1 MNTQKNMNNAAVF
14 SELWEPPPAVAEHVE
29 KQPECRL
36 LWAVLVDGIEMYMK
50 YAFATRRR
58 GQRLFHE
65 AEEWIMHDDPTTW
78 LCSFVN
84 ICHILG
90 VDPDYLRQGLRRWRA
105 KQSILALKQA
115 A

>member
-1 MNTQKNMNNAAVF
+1 M
-14 SELWEPPPAVAEHVE
+14 
-29 KQPECRL
+29 
-36 LWAVLVDGIEMYMK
+36 
-50 YAFATRRR
+50 
-58 GQRLFHE
+58 
-65 AEEWIMHDDPTTW
+65 W

-90 VDPDYLRQGLRRWRA
+90 VGPDYLRQGLRRWRA

>member
-1 MNTQKNMNNAAVF
+1 MNEKKAIVDFTPPPFAPA
-14 SELWEPPPAVAEHVE
+14 PPPAVAERIQ

-36 LWAVLVDGIEMYMK
+36 LWAVMENAIDTYMK
-50 YAFATRRR
+50 NATATSRR
-58 GQRLFHE
+58 GKRLFRE
-65 AEEWIMHDDPTTW
+65 AEEWIMQDDPTW

-90 VDPDYLRQGLRRWRA
+90 LEPDYLRAGLRRWRTTRNM
-105 KQSILALKQA
+105 SALRQA